1 MTTFA
6 ILMAAAIV
14 MILEV
19 PSLSKEKRRRE
30 LVAFGTIL
38 LAATGLSLAL
48 AWHLPV
54 PNPTDLLIMIFKPVH
69 DWYSTFL

>member
-6 ILMAAAIV
+6 ILMSAV
-14 MILEV
+14 VVVILEV
-19 PSLSKEKRRRE
+19 PSLRREKMRRE
-30 LVAFGTIL
+30 LLAFAVLL
-38 LAATGLSLAL
+38 LAATGLSLAI

-54 PNPTDLLIMIFKPVH
+54 PNPTDWLIMIFKPVH